1 MYAAI
6 LRRVLLSYFRNAFFI
21 GLATMLSTVSLRLSP
36 AALPIVLNLAVLLTY
51 SRIFVP
57 RQGAW
62 KNAGL
67 LWLGLTIGGALPK
80 LGASRSALSS
90 SGTSVAVL
98 LGITGLNSL
107 LSILAVV
114 LDAKLCMQFS
124 SPWQQVTLFPSLWVT
139 LWSGVAYVSPI
150 GRLSAWSPTEGT
162 DAYLWLMPFLGP
174 AAIDWIVAAW
184 AAILSQAFAA
194 WYMNDTSA
202 MPDAPL
208 IGEVINDVTGA
219 KPSQARSST
228 RLASLLVALAIP
240 SYFLPIYPAP
250 ILSQHTT
257 PLSVACILPPHSR
270 YRHHTLT
277 LNDYIKE
284 SETLTNSAKILLWPE
299 SAVVFTSDVEKD
311 AAFEEI
317 RKRVTGSYVG
327 VSFEEAFADPTDK
340 TGLKGARRNGFALI
354 SKDSETPH
362 LVYYK
367 RKLVPSEY

>member
-6 LRRVLLSYFRNAFFI
+6 LRRVLLSYYRNAFFI
-21 GLATMLSTVSLRLSP
+21 SLATILSTVSLRLSP
-36 AALPIVLNLAVLLTY
+36 AALPVVLNLAVLLTY

-80 LGASRSALSS
+80 LGASWSALSS
-90 SGTSVAVL
+90 PGTSVVVL
-98 LGITGLNSL
+98 LGITGFNSL

-114 LDAKLCMQFS
+114 LDAKLCMQFP
-124 SPWQQVTLFPSLWVT
+124 SPWSQVALFPSLWVT

-162 DAYLWLMPFLGP
+162 DAYSWLMPFLGP

-194 WYMNDTSA
+194 WYMNDTSII
-202 MPDAPL
+202 PDAPL
-208 IGEVINDVTGA
+208 VGDVINHITGA
-219 KPSQARSST
+219 KPSQAQSSI

-240 SYFLPIYPAP
+240 SYFFPIYPAP

-257 PLSVACILPPHSR
+257 PLSVACVLPPHIR

-284 SETLTNSAKILLWPE
+284 SETLTSSAKILLWPE
-299 SAVVFTSDVEKD
+299 SAVVFTSDVEKEE
-311 AAFEEI
+311 AFEEI
-317 RKRVTGSYVG
+317 RKRVTGSYIG

-340 TGLKGARRNGFALI
+340 TGMKGARRNGFALI

-367 RKLVPSEY
+367 RKLVPSE